1 MSLGSAKIRV
11 KLIDCLESLKTL
23 SFPHAIQTTKT
34 ADVVKLVDTL
44 S

>member
-1 MSLGSAKIRV
+1 MVGAPACYTLGLVQSAARCVLNPSSK
-11 KLIDCLESLKTL
+11 
-23 SFPHAIQTTKT
+23 AIFGY

>member
-1 MSLGSAKIRV
+1 MNEGRRMRRPDAPN
-11 KLIDCLESLKTL
+11 LEAPQVRS
-23 SFPHAIQTTKT
+23 T

>member
-1 MSLGSAKIRV
+1 M
-11 KLIDCLESLKTL
+11 L
-23 SFPHAIQTTKT
+23 SEEPKNAWFPHAIQTVKT